1 MRVRNRQQG
10 LSIIG
15 FLILLAVVG
24 FFAYAAML
32 LIPAY
37 TEYFGVVKA
46 MKGVAEE
53 PGIEAMPIEQ
63 IRSKLGFGMSLQYV
77 GDKTVPANA
86 IKLNTQGGARTL
98 QVVYD
103 KEIPFLY
110 NVSLLLHFQHAE
122 NLSKANTGY

>member
-1 MRVRNRQQG
+1 MRAHKRQQG

-37 TEYFGVVKA
+37 TEYFGVVKS
-46 MKGVAEE
+46 MKGVADE
-53 PGIEAMPIEQ
+53 PGIETMPIEQ
-63 IRSKLGFGMSLQYV
+63 IRSKLGFGMTLQYV

>member
-37 TEYFGVVKA
+37 IEYFGVVKA
-46 MKGVAEE
+46 MKGLAQE
-53 PGIEAMPIEQ
+53 PGAATMPLEQ
-63 IRSKLGFGMSLQYV
+63 IRGKLDFNMNLQYV
-77 GDKTVPANA
+77 DAKTVPLNT
-86 IKLNTQGGARTL
+86 IKLNTQGGAHIL
-98 QVVYD
+98 EVVYN

-122 NLSKANTGY
+122 NLSAPNTGY

>member
-46 MKGVAEE
+46 MKGLAEDPTVAN
-53 PGIEAMPIEQ
+53 MPIEQ
-63 IRSKLGFGMSLQYV
+63 IRRKLDFDMNIQYV
-77 GDKTVPANA
+77 GDKTVPPNGV
-86 IKLNTQGGARTL
+86 KLNTQGGARIL

-103 KEIPFLY
+103 KQIPFLY
-110 NVSLLLHFQHAE
+110 NVSLLVHFEHAE
-122 NLSKANTGY
+122 NLTSPNTGY

>member
-1 MRVRNRQQG
+1 MRIRNRQQG

-24 FFAYAAML
+24 FFAYVAML

-46 MKGVAEE
+46 MKGLAEDPTVAN
-53 PGIEAMPIEQ
+53 MPIEQ
-63 IRSKLGFGMSLQYV
+63 IRRKLDFDMNIQYV
-77 GDKTVPANA
+77 GDKTVPPNA
-86 IKLNTQGGARTL
+86 IKLNTQGGARIL

-103 KEIPFLY
+103 KQIPFLY
-110 NVSLLLHFQHAE
+110 NVSLLIHFEHAE
-122 NLSKANTGY
+122 NLTSPNTGY

>member
-1 MRVRNRQQG
+1 MQTRNRQQG
-10 LSIIG
+10 ITLIG
-15 FLILLAVVG
+15 FAIVLAVVG

-46 MKGVAEE
+46 MKAVAEDAGVAN
-53 PGIEAMPIEQ
+53 MPIEQ
-63 IRSKLGFGMSLQYV
+63 IRGKLGFNMNLQYV
-77 GDKTVPANA
+77 GDKTVPPSG
-86 IKLNTQGGARTL
+86 IKLNTQGGGRIL

-110 NVSLLLHFQHAE
+110 NVSLLLHFEHSE
-122 NLSKANTGY
+122 NLSGTNTGY

>member
-1 MRVRNRQQG
+1 MQMRKRQQG
-10 LSIIG
+10 ISIIG

-46 MKGVAEE
+46 MKALADEAGAET
-53 PGIEAMPIEQ
+53 MPIEQ
-63 IRSKLGFGMSLQYV
+63 IRSKLDFNFNLQYV
-77 GDKTVPANA
+77 GDKTVPPSA
-86 IKLNTQGGARTL
+86 IKLNTQGGGRIL
-98 QVVYD
+98 QVAYD

-110 NVSLLLHFQHAE
+110 NVSLLVHFEHAE
-122 NLSKANTGY
+122 NLGGKNTGY

>member
-1 MRVRNRQQG
+1 MQTRKQQQG

-15 FLILLAVVG
+15 FLILLTVVG

-46 MKGVAEE
+46 MKGLAEDA
-53 PGIEAMPIEQ
+53 GAATMPIEQ
-63 IRSKLGFGMSLQYV
+63 IRRKLDFDMHLQYV
-77 GDKTVPANA
+77 GDKTVPPSG
-86 IKLNTQGGARTL
+86 ITLNTQGGGRIL
-98 QVVYD
+98 SIVYD

-110 NVSLLLHFQHAE
+110 NVSLLLHFEHSE
-122 NLSKANTGY
+122 NLAGANTGY

>member
-1 MRVRNRQQG
+1 MQMRKQQQG

-46 MKGVAEE
+46 MKGLAEDA
-53 PGIEAMPIEQ
+53 GAATMPIEQ
-63 IRSKLGFGMSLQYV
+63 IRSKLDFDMHLQYV
-77 GDKTVPANA
+77 GDKTVPPNA
-86 IKLNTQGGARTL
+86 IKLNTQGGARIL

-110 NVSLLLHFQHAE
+110 NVSLLLHFEHAE
-122 NLSKANTGY
+122 NLSGANTGY

>member
-1 MRVRNRQQG
+1 MQTRKQQQG

-37 TEYFGVVKA
+37 SEYFGVVKA
-46 MKGVAEE
+46 MKGLAEE
-53 PGIEAMPIEQ
+53 AGAATMPIEQ
-63 IRSKLGFGMSLQYV
+63 IRRNLDFDMHVQYV
-77 GDKTVPANA
+77 GDKTVPPSG
-86 IKLNTQGGARTL
+86 ITLNTQGGGRIL
-98 QVVYD
+98 WIVYD

-110 NVSLLLHFQHAE
+110 NVSLLVHFEHSE
-122 NLSKANTGY
+122 NLAGANTGY

>member
-32 LIPAY
+32 LMPAY
-37 TEYFGVVKA
+37 TEYFGVIKA
-46 MKGVAEE
+46 MKGLTEDPTVAN
-53 PGIEAMPIEQ
+53 MPIEQ
-63 IRSKLGFGMSLQYV
+63 IRRKLDFDMSVQYV
-77 GDKTVPANA
+77 GDKTVPPNA
-86 IKLNTQGGARTL
+86 IKLNTQGGARIL

-103 KEIPFLY
+103 KQIPFLY
-110 NVSLLLHFQHAE
+110 NVSLLVHFEHAE
-122 NLSKANTGY
+122 NLTAPNTGY

>member
-1 MRVRNRQQG
+1 MQMRNRQRG

-15 FLILLAVVG
+15 FLILLVVVG

-46 MKGVAEE
+46 MKGVADDVGAET
-53 PGIEAMPIEQ
+53 MPIEQ
-63 IRSKLGFGMSLQYV
+63 IRSKLDFNMNLQYV
-77 GDKTVPANA
+77 GEKTVPPNA
-86 IKLNTQGGARTL
+86 IKLNTQGGGRIL

-103 KEIPFLY
+103 KQIPFLY
-110 NVSLLLHFQHAE
+110 NVSLLVHFEHAE
-122 NLSKANTGY
+122 NLGGKNAGY

>member
-15 FLILLAVVG
+15 FLIVLAVVG

-46 MKGVAEE
+46 MKALAEDA
-53 PGIEAMPIEQ
+53 GAANMPIEQ
-63 IRSKLGFGMSLQYV
+63 IRSKLGFNMNLQYV
-77 GDKTVPANA
+77 GDNTVPPNA
-86 IKLNTQGGARTL
+86 IKLNTQGGARIL

-103 KEIPFLY
+103 KQIPFLY
-110 NVSLLLHFQHAE
+110 NVSLLVHFGHE
-122 NLSKANTGY
+122 ESLGGPNTGY

>member
-1 MRVRNRQQG
+1 MQMRKQQQG

-46 MKGVAEE
+46 MKGLLDDA
-53 PGIEAMPIEQ
+53 GAATMPIEQ
-63 IRSKLGFGMSLQYV
+63 IRRKLEFDMHLQYV
-77 GDKTVPANA
+77 GDKTVPPSA
-86 IKLNTQGGARTL
+86 ITLNTQGGGRIL
-98 QVVYD
+98 SIVYD

-110 NVSLLLHFQHAE
+110 NVS
-122 NLSKANTGY
+122 

>member
-1 MRVRNRQQG
+1 
-10 LSIIG
+10 
-15 FLILLAVVG
+15 
-24 FFAYAAML
+24 
-32 LIPAY
+32 
-37 TEYFGVVKA
+37 VVKA

-53 PGIEAMPIEQ
+53 PGIETMPIEQ
-63 IRSKLGFGMSLQYV
+63 IRNKLGFGMSLQYV

-98 QVVYD
+98 QVIYD

>member
-1 MRVRNRQQG
+1 MRNRQQG

-46 MKGVAEE
+46 MKGLAEDPTVAN
-53 PGIEAMPIEQ
+53 MPIEQ
-63 IRSKLGFGMSLQYV
+63 IRRKLDFDMTVQYV
-77 GDKTVPANA
+77 GDKTVPPNGV
-86 IKLNTQGGARTL
+86 KLNTQGGARIL
-98 QVVYD
+98 QVAYD

-122 NLSKANTGY
+122 NLAGPNTGY

>member
-1 MRVRNRQQG
+1 MQMRKRQQG
-10 LSIIG
+10 ISIIG

-24 FFAYAAML
+24 FFAYTAML

-46 MKGVAEE
+46 MKALADDAGA
-53 PGIEAMPIEQ
+53 ATAPIEQ
-63 IRSKLGFGMSLQYV
+63 IRTKLDFNLNLQYV
-77 GDKTVPANA
+77 GEKTVPPSAV
-86 IKLNTQGGARTL
+86 KLNTQGGGRIL

-110 NVSLLLHFQHAE
+110 NVSLLVHFEHAE
-122 NLSKANTGY
+122 DLGGKNTGY

>member
-1 MRVRNRQQG
+1 MQTRKQQQG

-15 FLILLAVVG
+15 FLILLTVVG

-46 MKGVAEE
+46 MKGLSEDA
-53 PGIEAMPIEQ
+53 GSATMPIEQ
-63 IRSKLGFGMSLQYV
+63 IRRKLDFDMHLQYV
-77 GDKTVPANA
+77 GDKTVPPSG
-86 IKLNTQGGARTL
+86 ITLNTQGGGRIL
-98 QVVYD
+98 SIVYD

-110 NVSLLLHFQHAE
+110 NVSLLVHFEHSE
-122 NLSKANTGY
+122 NLAGANTGY

>member
-1 MRVRNRQQG
+1 MRAHKRQQG

-53 PGIEAMPIEQ
+53 PGIETMPIEQ

-98 QVVYD
+98 QVIYD

-110 NVSLLLHFQHAE
+110 NVSLLLHFQHTE